1 MNQHAQKA
9 CFPLPRSIW
18 HSGLFMMCCL
28 LFGALCAVPPGIM
41 ADASVLP
48 PEPVLSE
55 ALQQVMDRVVAQN
68 LQKHPC
74 LKPKNLH
81 VALIDLADP
90 NRPVLAHFNGYQP
103 IYPSSVIKMV
113 YMGYVYQLAGTGKL
127 DITSEVYQNLH
138 QMIHPSSNT
147 ATAWIVDLWSG
158 TSGDDLRSPEAYK
171 EFAHKRN
178 ACNRWLR
185 SLGIDG
191 INACQKTWGSPI
203 PPGER
208 QFLRN
213 GTASGPWLNRNSMTA
228 AAAAR
233 FLQFL
238 AQNALV
244 DRESCDAMRRLMERD
259 IRKQAYQRMRIAGG
273 APNGA
278 KVFSKTGTTSD
289 TFHDAG
295 IVALPDGRTV
305 VLTVFITGPCRT
317 SFIRDMSKDLCTH
330 FMRERSQGLRH
341 SGIGELE
348 FQEAALSGR

>member
-1 MNQHAQKA
+1 MKEKRVLHH
-9 CFPLPRSIW
+9 LEGIW
-18 HSGLFMMCCL
+18 HRGFFMLCCL
-28 LFGALCAVPPGIM
+28 FFGAPWAVPGAMAGIP
-41 ADASVLP
+41 VLP
-48 PEPVLSE
+48 PQPVPSE
-55 ALQQVMDRVVAQN
+55 ALQQVLARVVSRN

-74 LKPKNLH
+74 LKPEDVH
-81 VALIDLADP
+81 VALMDLAHP
-90 NRPVLAHFNGYQP
+90 HRPELAHFNGHQP
-103 IYPSSVIKMV
+103 VYPSSVIKMV
-113 YMGYVYQLAGTGKL
+113 YMGYVYQLASTGKL
-127 DITSEVYQNLH
+127 DITPEVYQKLH

-213 GTASGPWLNRNSMTA
+213 GTSSGPWLNRNAMTA

-233 FLQFL
+233 FLQLL
-238 AQNALV
+238 AQDALV
-244 DRESCDAMRRLMERD
+244 DRESCDAMRGLMERD

-273 APNGA
+273 VPSGA
-278 KVFSKTGTTSD
+278 KVFSKTGTTWN

-295 IVALPDGRTV
+295 IVALPDGRAF
-305 VLTVFITGPCRT
+305 VLTVFIMGTCRT
-317 SFIRDMSKDLCTH
+317 SFIRDVTGDLCDH
-330 FMRERSQGLRH
+330 FM
-341 SGIGELE
+341 SGT
-348 FQEAALSGR
+348 R

>member
-1 MNQHAQKA
+1 MRKKPVSCRRTAVWNRIAT
-9 CFPLPRSIW
+9 L
-18 HSGLFMMCCL
+18 LCCMV
-28 LFGALCAVPPGIM
+28 FGGLCAAPEVM
-41 ADASVLP
+41 ADAILFP
-48 PEPVLSE
+48 PQPVPSE
-55 ALQQVMDRVVAQN
+55 ELQQVLDRVVARN
-68 LQKHPC
+68 LQKHAC
-74 LKPKNLH
+74 LRPGDVH

-90 NRPVLAHFNGYQP
+90 RRPKLAHFNGHEP
-103 IYPSSVIKMV
+103 VYPSSAIKMV
-113 YMGYVYQLAGTGKL
+113 YMGYVYQLASTGKL
-127 DITSEVYQNLH
+127 KITPEVYQELH

-185 SLGIDG
+185 SLGIDN

-213 GTASGPWLNRNSMTA
+213 GTPSGPWVNRNAMTA

-233 FLQFL
+233 FLQLL
-238 AQNALV
+238 AQDALV
-244 DRESCDAMRRLMERD
+244 NKESCDAMRRLMERD

-273 APNGA
+273 VPSGA

-295 IVALPDGRTV
+295 IVVLPDGRTF

-317 SFIRDMSKDLCTH
+317 AFIRDVANDLSAH
-330 FMRERSQGLRH
+330 FMGKTS
-341 SGIGELE
+341 
-348 FQEAALSGR
+348 